1 MVHQALHSTKT
12 LNLII
17 KLNRFTESDKYFS
30 PQLCQK
36 NQETYI
42 NVIGKVNVLMWFV
55 NFKRLCTRY
64 NLAVHVWDWYSFN
77 AALFL
82 QHHEDDSICLSNSPS
97 SKISERLWSDGMAA
111 MINLF
116 VYTFGN
122 NIDKMLKTEQET
134 CLNQTSPSN
143 MTKFSLPSYCP

>member
-1 MVHQALHSTKT
+1 MSG
-12 LNLII
+12 
-17 KLNRFTESDKYFS
+17 
-30 PQLCQK
+30 
-36 NQETYI
+36 
-42 NVIGKVNVLMWFV
+42 IGIL
-55 NFKRLCTRY
+55 L
-64 NLAVHVWDWYSFN
+64 N

-97 SKISERLWSDGMAA
+97 SKISERLLSDGMAA

-122 NIDKMLKTEQET
+122 NIDKMLKTDQEA
-134 CLNQTSPSN
+134 CLNLTSPSN

>member
-55 NFKRLCTRY
+55 NFKRLWTRY
-64 NLAVHVWDWYSFN
+64 NLAASGIGILLN

-82 QHHEDDSICLSNSPS
+82 QHREDDSICLSNSPS

-122 NIDKMLKTEQET
+122 NIDKMLKTDQEA

>member
-1 MVHQALHSTKT
+1 MNGIYFTMVHQALHSTKT

-36 NQETYI
+36 YQETYI
-42 NVIGKVNVLMWFV
+42 NVIGK
-55 NFKRLCTRY
+55 
-64 NLAVHVWDWYSFN
+64 
-77 AALFL
+77 
-82 QHHEDDSICLSNSPS
+82 HHEDDSICLSNSPS

-122 NIDKMLKTEQET
+122 NIDKMLKTDQET